1 MYIFFK
7 IVHTTIGD
15 KMNINLRKYIINN
28 FKDDSVHDIEKSINM
43 SIDSK
48 EEDPLIGM
56 GVLFELAWVNSS
68 SELKEE
74 ILSNIKK
81 GITSNHI

>member
-1 MYIFFK
+1 
-7 IVHTTIGD
+7 
-15 KMNINLRKYIINN
+15 MNIDLRKYIINN
-28 FKDDSVHDIEKSINM
+28 FKDDNVDDIEKSINM

-56 GVLFELAWVNSS
+56 GVLFELAWINSTK
-68 SELKEE
+68 ELKDE

-81 GITSNHI
+81 GITSNV